1 MHLRRRLAC
10 FCWIKNTFKQSTLID
25 TPNHLCVQ
33 RRRAISVEISDS
45 LKFTLH
51 VLWNEMSQTSQ
62 TTPSNLTE
70 GYPVTNLTLVV
81 LLLIPCVVILLLLN
95 CFFLVYKLLILS
107 KKKSNRQER
116 EDAEEMLLQS
126 TLQRVRRVSDVVFPS
141 LQDGRRAYMSVSE
154 PVLPHP
160 VTSSR
165 ASSRERAGVDH
176 RNRLLRPD
184 GATGLGS
191 LRAPS
196 TIRATPSAAGFTSR
210 LDLPSGSR
218 TCSISKTG
226 WCKSAPVLPQ
236 SSDSEAEIRVNLVP
250 PNSPTQET
258 EHVGHLRR
266 SSTYDM
272 LTDVNPGAAVHVF
285 DKVHTECEC
294 INPPLE
300 ASCLNTSAVGPG
312 LDSDFGASAGVS
324 LRILSDSDGLSNG
337 VLASALEWDYYD
349 PCYVKQNNVPKHK
362 HHRPAVHTKQY
373 WV

>member
-1 MHLRRRLAC
+1 
-10 FCWIKNTFKQSTLID
+10 
-25 TPNHLCVQ
+25 
-33 RRRAISVEISDS
+33 
-45 LKFTLH
+45 
-51 VLWNEMSQTSQ
+51 MSQTSL
-62 TTPSNLTE
+62 TTPSNVTE

-81 LLLIPCVVILLLLN
+81 LLLIPFVVILLLLN
-95 CFFLVYKLLILS
+95 CFFLGYKLLILS
-107 KKKSNRQER
+107 KKNNRRQR
-116 EDAEEMLLQS
+116 EDAEEMLLHS
-126 TLQRVRRVSDVVFPS
+126 TLQRVRRVSDVAFPS
-141 LQDGRRAYMSVSE
+141 LQDARRAYTSLSE

-165 ASSRERAGVDH
+165 ASSRERAGLDH

-184 GATGLGS
+184 GGS
-191 LRAPS
+191 GSRRAPS
-196 TIRATPSAAGFTSR
+196 TIQATSSATGFTPR

-218 TCSISKTG
+218 THSISKTG
-226 WCKSAPVLPQ
+226 WCKSAPVLLQ

-250 PNSPTQET
+250 PNSPMLRT
-258 EHVGHLRR
+258 EHVGRLHR
-266 SSTYDM
+266 SSAYEI
-272 LTDVNPGAAVHVF
+272 LTDVNPGVAVHAF
-285 DKVHTECEC
+285 DKVDTECEYA
-294 INPPLE
+294 NPPSE
-300 ASCLNTSAVGPG
+300 ASCLNTTAVGPG